1 MWPRGSSQ
9 WKQFTR
15 AFDSCLSKNHKVNCR
30 ISYCLC
36 QKKEVH
42 RRRIILCCVFAQ
54 WLSMVR
60 RLDPLVW
67 CTAFAWRL
75 NCKTTCLKEYLEWRY
90 CDLTWR
96 GYICNKQE
104 SNQVQRPLQCKWWQG
119 DRNDGCQMEKLW
131 VSQSIL
137 TARAKK
143 SASLHK
149 MFTSTKIYGSV
160 LISIISLYKY
170 CGSVLVA
177 CW

>member
-119 DRNDGCQMEKLW
+119 DRWWLPDEKSYEFRHRFSPKELKN
-131 VSQSIL
+131 L
-137 TARAKK
+137 RPCRRYFAK
-143 SASLHK
+143 
-149 MFTSTKIYGSV
+149 
-160 LISIISLYKY
+160 
-170 CGSVLVA
+170 LVFFD
-177 CW
+177 